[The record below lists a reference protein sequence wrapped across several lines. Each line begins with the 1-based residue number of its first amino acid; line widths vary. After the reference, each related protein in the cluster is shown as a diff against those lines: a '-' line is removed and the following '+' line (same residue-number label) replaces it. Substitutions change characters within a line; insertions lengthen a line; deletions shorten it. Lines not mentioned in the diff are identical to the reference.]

1 MPSIVALLTIELH
14 IADAQSRKDKRM
26 VLQRIKDRL
35 QRHNV
40 GVAEVD
46 HQDLW
51 QRSALGVAA
60 VGSDHSVVEQALT
73 RVLDEIERVEPGII
87 VRDEIEFL
95 T

>member
-1 MPSIVALLTIELH
+1 
-14 IADAQSRKDKRM
+14 SRKDNRM

-35 QRHNV
+35 QHHNV
-40 GVAEVD
+40 GVAEVE

-51 QRSALGVAA
+51 QRSALGVVA
-60 VGSDHSVVEQALT
+60 VGADQGVVEQALT
-73 RVLDEIERVEPGII
+73 RVLDEIERVEPGVV